1 MRISLYPKNVLV
13 QTTRALAGV
22 AFIAS
27 VVLSS
32 WSVSAAEM
40 LAVGESFP
48 VWELTDDHDA
58 LISSADLAGGRY
70 LIWFYPKAMT
80 PG

>member
-13 QTTRALAGV
+13 QATRALAGV
-22 AFIAS
+22 VLIAS
-27 VVLSS
+27 AVLSS

-40 LAVGESFP
+40 LAVGDPFP

-70 LIWFYPKAMT
+70 LVWFYPKALT

>member
-1 MRISLYPKNVLV
+1 
-13 QTTRALAGV
+13 
-22 AFIAS
+22 
-27 VVLSS
+27 
-32 WSVSAAEM
+32 M
-40 LAVGESFP
+40 LAVGDPFP

-70 LIWFYPKAMT
+70 LVWFYPKALT